1 MKKWIKIAA
10 WTLFALGTL
19 VLLAFGR
26 FYQLSK
32 EMSAPEITL
41 SIQDGIALINETEIE
56 TALINENLYYEGITQ
71 EELDI
76 KSIESFLKNRNE
88 IDQVDVYTQLSN
100 NWFINAKIK
109 RPLARIILPNK
120 DDFYLDNNGKV
131 MGLSPYAKPRILTF
145 TGLSSNIPIDVKY
158 TDLINNDSLIT
169 KYKLSDSYR
178 ISRYVCNDDFY
189 DALIVQ
195 VHYTKEDGFVLTP
208 RLGNHQIIFGHAE
221 SAEEVTKKFEKLT
234 TFYEEVIPY
243 EGWDKY
249 KTIDLRFKNQIV
261 AKKK

>member
-26 FYQLSK
+26 SYQLSK
-32 EMSAPEITL
+32 EMNAPEITL
-41 SIQDGIALINETEIE
+41 SIQDGIALINEAEIKA
-56 TALINENLYYEGITQ
+56 ALINKNLYHEGITQ

-76 KSIESFLKNRNE
+76 NAIEDYLKNMNE
-88 IDQVDVYTQLSN
+88 IEQVDVYSRLSS

-109 RPLARIILPNK
+109 RPYARIILPNK
-120 DDFYLDNNGKV
+120 DDFFIDNNGKV
-131 MGLSPYAKPRILTF
+131 MGLSPYAKPRILTI
-145 TGLSSNIPIDVKY
+145 TGLSSRIPIDVKY

-169 KYKLSDSYR
+169 KYKISDCYR

-195 VHYTKEDGFVLTP
+195 VHYTKEDGFLLTP

-221 SAEEVTKKFEKLT
+221 SEEEVSRKFEKLT

-243 EGWDKY
+243 EGWKKY

>member
-26 FYQLSK
+26 SYQLSK
-32 EMSAPEITL
+32 EMNAPEITL
-41 SIQDGIALINETEIE
+41 SIQDGIALINEAEIKA
-56 TALINENLYYEGITQ
+56 ALINKNLYHEGITQ

-76 KSIESFLKNRNE
+76 NAIEDYLKNMNE
-88 IDQVDVYTQLSN
+88 IEQVDVYSRLSS

-109 RPLARIILPNK
+109 RPYARIILPNK
-120 DDFYLDNNGKV
+120 DDFFIDNNGKV
-131 MGLSPYAKPRILTF
+131 MGLSPYAKPRILTI
-145 TGLSSNIPIDVKY
+145 TGLSSRIPIDVKY

-169 KYKLSDSYR
+169 KYKISDCYR

-195 VHYTKEDGFVLTP
+195 VHYTKEDGFLLTP

-221 SAEEVTKKFEKLT
+221 SEEEVSRKFEKLT